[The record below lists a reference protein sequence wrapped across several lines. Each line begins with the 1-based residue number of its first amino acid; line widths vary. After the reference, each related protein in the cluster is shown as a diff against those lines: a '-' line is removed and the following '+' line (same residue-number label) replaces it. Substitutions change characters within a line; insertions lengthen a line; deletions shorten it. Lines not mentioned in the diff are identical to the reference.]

1 MICAIPDC
9 IYVVYC
15 AVFCASLFLCLSSS
29 YSGRKDRGWC
39 GAGACYIGIIIFII
53 VTIIIIVII
62 ILLEIVSI
70 GGSSPGKVTANLYI
84 YWTSQELHLKKYE
97 TFALTAS
104 TGLPNPTS
112 SRSKGRDRNH
122 AHDHHDHPQHEKKA
136 AQVR

>member
-1 MICAIPDC
+1 MQVKVYHHVYISTLSRQSFAQKYPGL
-9 IYVVYC
+9 VVYFEQC

-53 VTIIIIVII
+53 VTIINIVII

-97 TFALTAS
+97 IIALTAI
-104 TGLPNPTS
+104 TI
-112 SRSKGRDRNH
+112 D
-122 AHDHHDHPQHEKKA
+122 
-136 AQVR
+136 